1 MGKEN
6 IVKVMCFFNFSLVVF
21 KSKVKIFNKKSYS
34 MNYRIET
41 IRYKIIEK
49 INFSLFEGN
58 YNMAMKN
65 CLLSSTSLM
74 FLLQYVRVTIY
85 FIIIII

>member
-1 MGKEN
+1 
-6 IVKVMCFFNFSLVVF
+6 
-21 KSKVKIFNKKSYS
+21 

-74 FLLQYVRVTIY
+74 FLLQYVRITIY